1 MLRASVD
8 SKWCMGQPARLLWI
22 RSAIPGPDYLGVVDH
37 LVGSS
42 VQVVKNA
49 SEALHRLRGE
59 IADIILVEFPLS
71 GWGPAELLEAIQEI
85 NPRIPVLIRDPE
97 GTVPD
102 AVRLLKLGAYHFMSG
117 PLDESELIEHLEMAA
132 EKSRLRQA
140 AATSVPNAPWKQL
153 LVGESPLMRDVEQII
168 QLAGGKRS
176 TVLISGET
184 GTGKEVVARALH
196 LASPRA
202 HLPMVAVNC
211 SALPENLLEAELFGH
226 VKGAFTGAVQQRI
239 GRFEQAHNSTVF
251 LDEIGDMPLELQ
263 AKLLRVLQERE
274 LQRIGSSDT
283 IKIDVRVIAATN
295 VDLREK
301 VNQGAF
307 REDLFYRLNVVPVE
321 MPPLRQRASDIP
333 LLAHHFI
340 EKICEVE
347 GIPVKRISRETLDR
361 LCLYPWP
368 GNIRQLQNAVEVAVV
383 LSGDRQDLCPADFPL
398 PAARARK
405 SLAIEPAHAV
415 VPETGLDFDLAVANF
430 QRSILEQAIQRS
442 GGNKTVAA
450 DLLRMKRTTLL
461 AKLRTLETSA
471 NVISIK
477 SA

>member
-1 MLRASVD
+1 
-8 SKWCMGQPARLLWI
+8 
-22 RSAIPGPDYLGVVDH
+22 
-37 LVGSS
+37 

>member
-1 MLRASVD
+1 
-8 SKWCMGQPARLLWI
+8 
-22 RSAIPGPDYLGVVDH
+22 
-37 LVGSS
+37 
-42 VQVVKNA
+42 
-49 SEALHRLRGE
+49 
-59 IADIILVEFPLS
+59 
-71 GWGPAELLEAIQEI
+71 
-85 NPRIPVLIRDPE
+85 
-97 GTVPD
+97 
-102 AVRLLKLGAYHFMSG
+102 
-117 PLDESELIEHLEMAA
+117 
-132 EKSRLRQA
+132 
-140 AATSVPNAPWKQL
+140 
-153 LVGESPLMRDVEQII
+153 
-168 QLAGGKRS
+168 
-176 TVLISGET
+176 
-184 GTGKEVVARALH
+184 
-196 LASPRA
+196 
-202 HLPMVAVNC
+202 MVAVNC

-226 VKGAFTGAVQQRI
+226 VKGAFTGAVQQRV
-239 GRFEQAHNSTVF
+239 GRFEQAHNTTLF

-274 LQRIGSSDT
+274 LQRVGSSET

-301 VNQGAF
+301 VNQGSF
-307 REDLFYRLNVVPVE
+307 REDLYYRLNVVPVE
-321 MPPLRQRASDIP
+321 MPPLRRRTSDIP

-398 PAARARK
+398 PAAKSRK
-405 SLAIEPAHAV
+405 SLAIEPSHAV

>member
-1 MLRASVD
+1 MR
-8 SKWCMGQPARLLWI
+8 QPARLLWI
-22 RSAIPGPDYLGVVDH
+22 RSAIPGPDYLGVIDH
-37 LVGSS
+37 LAGFSL
-42 VQVVKNA
+42 QVVKDA
-49 SEALHRLRGE
+49 SDALDRLRAE
-59 IADIILVEFPLS
+59 IADVILVEFPLA

-117 PLDESELIEHLEMAA
+117 PLDDSELIEQVEMAA
-132 EKSRLRQA
+132 EEGRMRQA
-140 AATSVPNAPWKQL
+140 AAGSMPNAPWKEL
-153 LVGESPLMRDVEQII
+153 LVGESRPMREVEQII
-168 QLAGGKRS
+168 QLAGAKRS

-226 VKGAFTGAVQQRI
+226 VKGAFTGALQQRI
-239 GRFEQAHNSTVF
+239 GRFEQAHNSTLF

-274 LQRIGSSDT
+274 LQRVGSSET

-301 VNQGAF
+301 VSQGAF

-340 EKICEVE
+340 EKVCGVE
-347 GIPVKRISRETLDR
+347 GIPVKRISRETVDR
-361 LCLYPWP
+361 LCVYPWP
-368 GNIRQLQNAVEVAVV
+368 GNIRQLQNAVEMAVV

-398 PAARARK
+398 PAAKARK
-405 SLAIEPAHAV
+405 SLAIEPSHAV

-430 QRSILEQAIQRS
+430 QRSMLEQAIQRS

-461 AKLRTLETSA
+461 AKLRTLETRG

>member
-1 MLRASVD
+1 MR
-8 SKWCMGQPARLLWI
+8 QPARLLWI
-22 RSAIPGPDYLGVVDH
+22 RSTIPGPDYLGVIDH
-37 LVGSS
+37 LTSFS
-42 VQVVKNA
+42 LQVVKDA
-49 SEALHRLRGE
+49 SDALDRLRAE
-59 IADIILVEFPLS
+59 IADVILVEFPLA

-85 NPRIPVLIRDPE
+85 NPRIPVLIRDAE

-117 PLDESELIEHLEMAA
+117 PLDDSELIEHVEMAA
-132 EKSRLRQA
+132 EKGRLRQA
-140 AATSVPNAPWKQL
+140 AAGSMPNAPWKEL
-153 LVGESPLMRDVEQII
+153 LVGESGPMREVEQII
-168 QLAGGKRS
+168 QLAGAKRS

-196 LASPRA
+196 MASPRA

-226 VKGAFTGAVQQRI
+226 VKGAFTGALQQRI
-239 GRFEQAHNSTVF
+239 GRFEQAHNSTLF

-274 LQRIGSSDT
+274 LQRIGSSET

-301 VNQGAF
+301 VSQGAF

-340 EKICEVE
+340 EKVCGVE
-347 GIPVKRISRETLDR
+347 GIPVKRISRETVDR
-361 LCLYPWP
+361 LCVYPWP
-368 GNIRQLQNAVEVAVV
+368 GNIRQLQNAVEMAVV
-383 LSGDRQDLCPADFPL
+383 LSGDRQDLCPGDFPL
-398 PAARARK
+398 PAAKARK
-405 SLAIEPAHAV
+405 SLAIEPSHAV
-415 VPETGLDFDLAVANF
+415 VPESGLDFDLAVANF
-430 QRSILEQAIQRS
+430 QRSMLEQAIQRS

-461 AKLRTLETSA
+461 AKLRTLETRG

>member
-1 MLRASVD
+1 
-8 SKWCMGQPARLLWI
+8 MGQPARLLWI

-37 LVGSS
+37 LRGSS

-49 SEALHRLRGE
+49 SEALDRLRGE
-59 IADIILVEFPLS
+59 IADIILVEFPLT

-102 AVRLLKLGAYHFMSG
+102 AVRLIKLGAYHFMSG
-117 PLDESELIEHLEMAA
+117 PLDDGELIEQLEMAA
-132 EKSRLRQA
+132 ETSRLRQA
-140 AATSVPNAPWKQL
+140 AAASMPNAPWKQL
-153 LVGESPLMRDVEQII
+153 LVGESPPMRDVEQII
-168 QLAGGKRS
+168 QLAGAKRS

-196 LASPRA
+196 LASPRG

-239 GRFEQAHNSTVF
+239 GRFEQAHNSTLF

-307 REDLFYRLNVVPVE
+307 REDLFYRLNVVPLE

-347 GIPVKRISRETLDR
+347 GIPVKRISRETVDR

-398 PAARARK
+398 PAAKARK
-405 SLAIEPAHAV
+405 SLAIEPSHAV
-415 VPETGLDFDLAVANF
+415 VPESGLSWNKPSSGAVATR
-430 QRSILEQAIQRS
+430 RSP
-442 GGNKTVAA
+442 
-450 DLLRMKRTTLL
+450 RTSC
-461 AKLRTLETSA
+461 A
-471 NVISIK
+471 
-477 SA
+477 

>member
-1 MLRASVD
+1 
-8 SKWCMGQPARLLWI
+8 MGQPARLLWI

-37 LVGSS
+37 LTGSS

-49 SEALHRLRGE
+49 SEALDRLRGE
-59 IADIILVEFPLS
+59 IADIILVEFPLA

-117 PLDESELIEHLEMAA
+117 PLDDGELIEQLEMAA
-132 EKSRLRQA
+132 ETSRLRQA
-140 AATSVPNAPWKQL
+140 AAASMPNAPWKQL
-153 LVGESPLMRDVEQII
+153 LVGESPPMREVEQII
-168 QLAGGKRS
+168 QLAGAKRS

-196 LASPRA
+196 LASPRG

-239 GRFEQAHNSTVF
+239 GRFEQAHNSTLF

-307 REDLFYRLNVVPVE
+307 REDLFYRLNVVPLE

-347 GIPVKRISRETLDR
+347 GIPVKRISRETVDR

-398 PAARARK
+398 PAAKVRK
-405 SLAIEPAHAV
+405 SLAIEPSHAV
-415 VPETGLDFDLAVANF
+415 VPESGLDFDLAVANF

>member
-1 MLRASVD
+1 MR
-8 SKWCMGQPARLLWI
+8 QPARLLWI
-22 RSAIPGPDYLGVVDH
+22 RSAIPGPDYLGVIDH
-37 LVGSS
+37 LAGFIL
-42 VQVVKNA
+42 QVVKDA
-49 SEALHRLRGE
+49 SDALDRLRAE
-59 IADIILVEFPLS
+59 IADIILVEFPLA
-71 GWGPAELLEAIQEI
+71 GCGPAELLEAIQEI

-102 AVRLLKLGAYHFMSG
+102 AVRLLKLGAHHFMSG
-117 PLDESELIEHLEMAA
+117 PLDDSELIEHLEMAA
-132 EKSRLRQA
+132 EKCRLRQTA
-140 AATSVPNAPWKQL
+140 AGSPWKEL
-153 LVGESPLMRDVEQII
+153 LVGESRPMREVEQII
-168 QLAGGKRS
+168 QLAGAKRS

-226 VKGAFTGAVQQRI
+226 VKGAFTGALQQRI
-239 GRFEQAHNSTVF
+239 GRFEQAHNSTLF
-251 LDEIGDMPLELQ
+251 LDEVGDMPLELQ

-274 LQRIGSSDT
+274 LQRIGSSET

-301 VNQGAF
+301 VSQGAF

-340 EKICEVE
+340 EKICGVE
-347 GIPVKRISRETLDR
+347 GIPVKRISRETVDR
-361 LCLYPWP
+361 LCVYPWP
-368 GNIRQLQNAVEVAVV
+368 GNIRQLQNAVEMAVV
-383 LSGDRQDLCPADFPL
+383 LSGDRQDLCAADFPL
-398 PAARARK
+398 PASKARK
-405 SLAIEPAHAV
+405 SLAIEASHAV
-415 VPETGLDFDLAVANF
+415 VPEAGLDFDLAVANF
-430 QRSILEQAIQRS
+430 QRSMLEQAIQRS

-461 AKLRTLETSA
+461 AKLRTLETRG

>member
-1 MLRASVD
+1 MR
-8 SKWCMGQPARLLWI
+8 QPARLLWI
-22 RSAIPGPDYLGVVDH
+22 RSAIPGPDYLSVIDH
-37 LVGSS
+37 LAGFSL
-42 VQVVKNA
+42 QVVKDA
-49 SEALHRLRGE
+49 SDALDRLRAE
-59 IADIILVEFPLS
+59 IADVILVEFPLA

-117 PLDESELIEHLEMAA
+117 PLDDTELIEHLEMAA
-132 EKSRLRQA
+132 EKGHLRQTA
-140 AATSVPNAPWKQL
+140 AGSPWKEL
-153 LVGESPLMRDVEQII
+153 LVGESRPMREVEQII
-168 QLAGGKRS
+168 QLAGAKRS

-226 VKGAFTGAVQQRI
+226 VKGAFTGALQQRI
-239 GRFEQAHNSTVF
+239 GRFEQAHNSTLF

-274 LQRIGSSDT
+274 LQRVGSSET

-301 VNQGAF
+301 VSQGAF

-340 EKICEVE
+340 EKICGVE
-347 GIPVKRISRETLDR
+347 GIPVKRISRETVDR
-361 LCLYPWP
+361 LCVYPWP
-368 GNIRQLQNAVEVAVV
+368 GNIRQLQNAVEMAVV
-383 LSGDRQDLCPADFPL
+383 LSGERQDLCPADFPL
-398 PAARARK
+398 PAAKARK
-405 SLAIEPAHAV
+405 SLAIEPSHAV
-415 VPETGLDFDLAVANF
+415 VPETGMDFDLAVANF
-430 QRSILEQAIQRS
+430 QRSMLEQAIQRS

-461 AKLRTLETSA
+461 AKLRTLETRG

>member
-1 MLRASVD
+1 
-8 SKWCMGQPARLLWI
+8 MGQPARLLWI

-37 LVGSS
+37 LRGSS

-49 SEALHRLRGE
+49 SEALDRLRGE
-59 IADIILVEFPLS
+59 IADIILVEFPLT

-102 AVRLLKLGAYHFMSG
+102 AVRLIKLGAYHFMSG
-117 PLDESELIEHLEMAA
+117 PLDDGELIEQLEMAA
-132 EKSRLRQA
+132 ETSRLRQA
-140 AATSVPNAPWKQL
+140 AAASMPNAPWKQL
-153 LVGESPLMRDVEQII
+153 LVGESPPMRDVEQII
-168 QLAGGKRS
+168 QLAGAKRS

-196 LASPRA
+196 LASPRG

-239 GRFEQAHNSTVF
+239 GRFEQAHNSTLF

-307 REDLFYRLNVVPVE
+307 REDLFYRLNVVPLE

-347 GIPVKRISRETLDR
+347 GIPVKRISRETVDR

-398 PAARARK
+398 PAAKARK
-405 SLAIEPAHAV
+405 SLAIEPSHAV
-415 VPETGLDFDLAVANF
+415 VPESGLDFDLAVANF

>member
-1 MLRASVD
+1 MR
-8 SKWCMGQPARLLWI
+8 QPARLLWI
-22 RSAIPGPDYLGVVDH
+22 RSAIPGPDYLGVIDH
-37 LVGSS
+37 LTSFS
-42 VQVVKNA
+42 LQVVKDA
-49 SEALHRLRGE
+49 CDALERLRAE
-59 IADIILVEFPLS
+59 TADVILVEFPLA
-71 GWGPAELLEAIQEI
+71 GWGPAELLEGIQEI

-117 PLDESELIEHLEMAA
+117 PLDDSELIEHLEMAA
-132 EKSRLRQA
+132 EKNRLRQTA
-140 AATSVPNAPWKQL
+140 AGSPWKEL
-153 LVGESPLMRDVEQII
+153 LVGESRPMREVEQII
-168 QLAGGKRS
+168 QLAGAKRS

-196 LASPRA
+196 LSSPRA

-226 VKGAFTGAVQQRI
+226 VKGAFTGAMQQRI
-239 GRFEQAHNSTVF
+239 GRFEQAHNSTLF

-274 LQRIGSSDT
+274 LQRIGSSET

-301 VNQGAF
+301 VSQGAF

-340 EKICEVE
+340 EKICRVE
-347 GIPVKRISRETLDR
+347 GIPVKRISRETVDR
-361 LCLYPWP
+361 LCVYPWP
-368 GNIRQLQNAVEVAVV
+368 GNIRQLQNAVEMAVV
-383 LSGDRQDLCPADFPL
+383 LSGDRQDLCAADFPL
-398 PAARARK
+398 PAAKARK
-405 SLAIEPAHAV
+405 SLALETSHAV

-430 QRSILEQAIQRS
+430 QRSMLEQAIQRS

-461 AKLRTLETSA
+461 AKLRTLETRG

>member
-1 MLRASVD
+1 MRRASVD

-37 LVGSS
+37 LAGSS

-49 SEALHRLRGE
+49 SEALDRLRGE
-59 IADIILVEFPLS
+59 IADIILVEFPLA
-71 GWGPAELLEAIQEI
+71 GWAPAELLEVIQEI

-102 AVRLLKLGAYHFMSG
+102 AVRLIKLSAYHFMSG
-117 PLDESELIEHLEMAA
+117 PLDESEMIEHLEMAA
-132 EKSRLRQA
+132 EESRLRRA
-140 AATSVPNAPWKQL
+140 AAASMPSAPWKQL
-153 LVGESPLMRDVEQII
+153 LVGESRPIREVEQII
-168 QLAGGKRS
+168 QLAGAKRS

-196 LASPRA
+196 LASPRG

-239 GRFEQAHNSTVF
+239 GRFEQAHNSTLF

-274 LQRIGSSDT
+274 LQRIGSSET

-301 VNQGAF
+301 VNQGSF
-307 REDLFYRLNVVPVE
+307 REDLYYRLNVVPVE

-333 LLAHHFI
+333 LLVHHFI

-347 GIPVKRISRETLDR
+347 SIPVKRISRETLDR
-361 LCLYPWP
+361 LSLYPWP

-398 PAARARK
+398 PAAKARK
-405 SLAIEPAHAV
+405 SLAIEPSHAV

-430 QRSILEQAIQRS
+430 QRTILEQAIQRS

>member
-1 MLRASVD
+1 MR
-8 SKWCMGQPARLLWI
+8 QPARLLWI
-22 RSAIPGPDYLGVVDH
+22 RSAVPGPDYLGVIDH
-37 LVGSS
+37 LTGFVL
-42 VQVVKNA
+42 QVVKDASNA
-49 SEALHRLRGE
+49 LDRLRAE
-59 IADIILVEFPLS
+59 MADVILVEFPLA

-102 AVRLLKLGAYHFMSG
+102 AVRLVKLGAYHFMSG
-117 PLDESELIEHLEMAA
+117 PPQESELIEHLETAA
-132 EKSRLRQA
+132 ERSRLRQA
-140 AATSVPNAPWKQL
+140 ASGRVSSAPWKEL
-153 LVGESPLMRDVEQII
+153 LVGESRPMRDVEEII
-168 QLAGGKRS
+168 QLAGAKRS

-202 HLPMVAVNC
+202 HWPMVAVNC

-226 VKGAFTGAVQQRI
+226 VKGAFTGALQQRI
-239 GRFEQAHNSTVF
+239 GRFEQAHNSTLF

-274 LQRIGSSDT
+274 LQRIGSSET

-301 VNQGAF
+301 VGQGSF

-333 LLAHHFI
+333 LLAYHFI
-340 EKICEVE
+340 EKICGVE
-347 GIPVKRISRETLDR
+347 GIPVKRISRETVDR
-361 LCLYPWP
+361 LCVYPWP
-368 GNIRQLQNAVEVAVV
+368 GNIRQLQNAVEMAVV

-398 PAARARK
+398 PAVKAGK
-405 SLAIEPAHAV
+405 SFAIEPSHPV
-415 VPETGLDFDLAVANF
+415 VPESGLDFDLAVANF
-430 QRSILEQAIQRS
+430 QRSMLEQAIQRS

-461 AKLRTLETSA
+461 AKLRTLETRG

>member
-1 MLRASVD
+1 MR
-8 SKWCMGQPARLLWI
+8 QPTRLLWI
-22 RSAIPGPDYLGVVDH
+22 RSAIPGPDYLAVVDH
-37 LVGSS
+37 LAGSILR
-42 VQVVKNA
+42 VVKDA
-49 SEALHRLRGE
+49 SQALDRLRAE
-59 IADIILVEFPLS
+59 ISDVILVEFPLA

-85 NPRIPVLIRDPE
+85 SPRIPVLIRDPE

-117 PLDESELIEHLEMAA
+117 PLDESELIEHLDMAA
-132 EKSRLRQA
+132 EEHRLRQA
-140 AATSVPNAPWKQL
+140 AAGSMPGAPWKQL
-153 LVGESPLMRDVEQII
+153 LVGESRPMRDVEQII
-168 QLAGGKRS
+168 QLAGAKRS

-202 HLPMVAVNC
+202 PLPMVAVNC
-211 SALPENLLEAELFGH
+211 NALPENLLEAELFGH
-226 VKGAFTGAVQQRI
+226 MKGAFTGALQQRI
-239 GRFEQAHNSTVF
+239 GRFEQAHNSTLF

-295 VDLREK
+295 VNLREK

-307 REDLFYRLNVVPVE
+307 REDLFYRLNVVPIE
-321 MPPLRQRASDIP
+321 MPPLRQHASDIP

-340 EKICEVE
+340 EKICRVE
-347 GIPVKRISRETLDR
+347 GIPVKRVSRETVDR

-368 GNIRQLQNAVEVAVV
+368 GNIRQLQNAVEMAVV

-398 PAARARK
+398 PAAKERK

-415 VPETGLDFDLAVANF
+415 VPETGLDFDQAVANF
-430 QRSILEQAIQRS
+430 QRSMLEQAIQRS